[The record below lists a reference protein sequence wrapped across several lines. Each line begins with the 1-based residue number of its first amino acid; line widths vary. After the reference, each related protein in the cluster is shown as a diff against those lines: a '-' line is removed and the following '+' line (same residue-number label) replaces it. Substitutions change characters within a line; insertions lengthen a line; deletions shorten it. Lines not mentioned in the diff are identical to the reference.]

1 MPCVASCE
9 VPESQRASTTKLK
22 GRSQI
27 AILVTG
33 AAGRLGNRVVELL
46 LDRGYDVLGTDRVPK
61 GDSPAPFIEADLCD
75 VERVTE
81 LVSRSEAVIH
91 MGAIPG
97 PRAGEEQVTFLNNSL
112 STYNIMMAAAAQ
124 QVRRVVFSSSAFAM
138 GWSDNPDAFV
148 PRYLPLDEEHEPMPF
163 ETYGLSKQIGECIG
177 AMVARSSETSVIS
190 LRFNNVVSP
199 ELQAEVPLEAPTP
212 EKPRTLVLWSYSD
225 PRDVAEAHLT
235 ALESDICGH
244 EAFLLSQPKSRF
256 LEPTAELI
264 ERNFGDRIEIRG
276 SFEGNAG
283 IISTKKAQS
292 MLGLE
297 FRSEWNQAL

>member
-1 MPCVASCE
+1 
-9 VPESQRASTTKLK
+9 
-22 GRSQI
+22 
-27 AILVTG
+27 
-33 AAGRLGNRVVELL
+33 
-46 LDRGYDVLGTDRVPK
+46 VPK
-61 GDSPAPFIEADLCD
+61 EDSPAPFIEADLCD
-75 VERVTE
+75 VEQVAE

-112 STYNIMMAAAAQ
+112 STYNIMMAAAQ

-199 ELQAEVPLEAPTP
+199 ALPGGVPPGSADSREASYAGSV
-212 EKPRTLVLWSYSD
+212 VLLR
-225 PRDVAEAHLT
+225 PAR
-235 ALESDICGH
+235 CG
-244 EAFLLSQPKSRF
+244 
-256 LEPTAELI
+256 
-264 ERNFGDRIEIRG
+264 
-276 SFEGNAG
+276 
-283 IISTKKAQS
+283 
-292 MLGLE
+292 
-297 FRSEWNQAL
+297 